1 MIIGFDYGTANCSV
15 AQAKD
20 GQVNHVSLDGEKYI
34 PSTLCAP
41 TSETISE
48 YLFKKLD
55 IRPATQAGEAIL
67 KRAIVEN
74 REEGIDVLEE
84 EVLFGKPALDL
95 YLQDPKDIY
104 YIKSPKSFLGARG
117 LRDVQLAY
125 FEDLVCA
132 MMANIKSKAEI
143 SLEQDLSH
151 TVIGRP
157 VNFLGRGGEDSNLQA
172 VGILERAA
180 KRAGFKEVSFQ
191 YEPVAAGLEYEN
203 ALTQDQNV
211 LVVDIGG
218 GTTDCSMIQ
227 MGPSWRGS
235 AERSQSLLAH
245 TGQMVGGNDLDIHI
259 AFQNF
264 MNEFGKG
271 SRKTSGL
278 ELPVSQF
285 WHPIL
290 INNVQAQREFYS
302 QENLAV
308 LKLLAREAI
317 EKDKVSRLIKLHGDA
332 LGYGIVAQAE
342 RAKIDLE
349 DNANYLAQLNL
360 IDEILEVPVSKQEME
375 QAIKVPREK
384 IQKLVAEA
392 VTQSGIKP
400 DVIFMTGGSAR
411 SQVLRDAVQAELPNI
426 EVVSGNYFGSVT
438 AGLARWAEI
447 IYR

>member
-191 YEPVAAGLEYEN
+191 YEPVAAGLN
-203 ALTQDQNV
+203 
-211 LVVDIGG
+211 
-218 GTTDCSMIQ
+218 M
-227 MGPSWRGS
+227 
-235 AERSQSLLAH
+235 
-245 TGQMVGGNDLDIHI
+245 
-259 AFQNF
+259 
-264 MNEFGKG
+264 
-271 SRKTSGL
+271 KTP
-278 ELPVSQF
+278 LPKTKT
-285 WHPIL
+285 
-290 INNVQAQREFYS
+290 Y
-302 QENLAV
+302 
-308 LKLLAREAI
+308 
-317 EKDKVSRLIKLHGDA
+317 
-332 LGYGIVAQAE
+332 
-342 RAKIDLE
+342 
-349 DNANYLAQLNL
+349 
-360 IDEILEVPVSKQEME
+360 
-375 QAIKVPREK
+375 
-384 IQKLVAEA
+384 
-392 VTQSGIKP
+392 
-400 DVIFMTGGSAR
+400 
-411 SQVLRDAVQAELPNI
+411 
-426 EVVSGNYFGSVT
+426 
-438 AGLARWAEI
+438 
-447 IYR
+447 